1 MNKVCKK
8 IAMPVVAG
16 IILSGCA
23 TTREEPI
30 DGDRGFDVSVE
41 SSENRVLGS
50 RGIIPQP
57 YDEPQDFEVVMV
69 DKIPADI
76 AGPIVLPDI
85 DTPAEDNKAGGIDE
99 PTPEPPKE
107 VERIKY
113 VVKKGDSFWRV
124 ANMYGVSSKNL
135 ARINNLP
142 LDKPLKLGI
151 TLEIPEGGKLRAVAP
166 RKESSTPKK
175 SSSSATK
182 TQKSGSKAVGD
193 YRPRGKQAIPADGK
207 YAVQSGDSLWKVSNR
222 FGVTSNE
229 IREWNSLK
237 SDKLFIGQV
246 LVLKKGTAATP
257 VVEKTPTPK
266 VEEVVTPVAPVVENN
281 SGSLNTP
288 INPVDDKVEAA
299 PVVQVAPV
307 VEKVEPVADVE
318 IVEHTVGVNETLQD
332 IAELLMVDDLEKIKK
347 ANPGIDC
354 NNLKAGQVIKVPVD
368 L

>member
-8 IAMPVVAG
+8 FAMPVVAG

-41 SSENRVLGS
+41 SSEKRVLGS

-57 YDEPQDFEVVMV
+57 YDEPQDFEVVIEKKNPTDLPGSIAIPEIEPPV
-69 DKIPADI
+69 DN
-76 AGPIVLPDI
+76 
-85 DTPAEDNKAGGIDE
+85 NKVGGIVE
-99 PTPEPPKE
+99 PTVEPPKE
-107 VERIKY
+107 IEQIKY
-113 VVKKGDSFWRV
+113 VVKKGDSFWRI
-124 ANMYGVSSKNL
+124 ANMYGVSYKNL
-135 ARINNLP
+135 ARVNNMP
-142 LDKPLKLGI
+142 LDKVLAEG
-151 TLEIPEGGKLRAVAP
+151 TVLEIPEGGKLRAVAP

-175 SSSSATK
+175 SPSSATK
-182 TQKSGSKAVGD
+182 TQESGSKAVGD
-193 YRPRGKQAIPADGK
+193 YRPKAKQPIPADGK

-229 IREWNSLK
+229 IREWNNLK

-246 LVLKKGTAATP
+246 LVLKKGTVATP

-266 VEEVVTPVAPVVENN
+266 VEEVETPVAPVVENGG
-281 SGSLNTP
+281 GSLDTP
-288 INPVDDKVEAA
+288 INPIEEKVEVT
-299 PVVQVAPV
+299 PIVPVAPV
-307 VEKVEPVADVE
+307 VENVEPVADVE
-318 IVEHTVGVNETLQD
+318 IVEHTVGVNETLKD
-332 IAELLMVDDLEKIKK
+332 IAELLMVEDLDKIRK

-354 NNLKAGQVIKVPVD
+354 DNLKPGQVLKVPVD